1 MLATSFS
8 LALLTTAGCMA
19 VYSKLPR
26 KVRKFIEKHAL
37 LADLICLVAIYM
49 LLGATLTALFA
60 GAMAGLM
67 ISIMLH
73 VANNEDDYLYLF
85 DLRDYIKD
93 RLKDAKL
100 ALNAYGETYRM
111 RKQEQAAEPQIV
123 AG

>member
-8 LALLTTAGCMA
+8 LALLTTAGCIA

-26 KVRKFIEKHAL
+26 RVRKFIEKHAL
-37 LADLICLVAIYM
+37 MADFICLIGIYM
-49 LLGATLTALFA
+49 LLGGTLTALFA

-67 ISIMLH
+67 ISVMLH
-73 VANNEDDYLYLF
+73 VANNEDDYLYLY
-85 DLRDYIKD
+85 DLRDYVKD
-93 RLKDAKL
+93 RLKDAKV

-111 RKQEQAAEPQIV
+111 RKEQVVEAQIV